1 MCASCAAR
9 TFDASSPSPS
19 GGTWGVKTRAQACF
33 CWGSGGSAPRA
44 SCVGRFPPSE
54 GLPTTR
60 SSRISTPGRAI
71 PACGSGAVWRALWMA
86 RPPHVVTRRVE
97 ASARPRTRPAW
108 GSRVY
113 RPCVPEP
120 YGGLF
125 PCQTDH
131 PPCHGGSRSA
141 SRFASFL
148 GCPEC
153 PVWPGFSP
161 DEGERSAPRG
171 PPAHAPH
178 GVGTMPG
185 RWAGGRGPRR
195 CTACVAWD
203 AQAAGGHRLHKDP
216 RPRPGRPALGR
227 GGRTAHNYLASVQVM
242 SDRTRP
248 PGAQ

>member
-1 MCASCAAR
+1 MGAAR
-9 TFDASSPSPS
+9 CGEPCGWRGRLTWSPAASRPPPGRGPGQRGDPGSAASPRPAPAGERPS
-19 GGTWGVKTRAQACF
+19 GWC
-33 CWGSGGSAPRA
+33 GG
-44 SCVGRFPPSE
+44 
-54 GLPTTR
+54 GLR
-60 SSRISTPGRAI
+60 
-71 PACGSGAVWRALWMA
+71 GA
-86 RPPHVVTRRVE
+86 
-97 ASARPRTRPAW
+97 
-108 GSRVY
+108 Y

-120 YGGLF
+120 YAGLF

-248 PGAQ
+248 PKPRQDILYSDAEINRLYSDNISSTSN

>member
-203 AQAAGGHRLHKDP
+203 AQAACGG
-216 RPRPGRPALGR
+216 
-227 GGRTAHNYLASVQVM
+227 AH
-242 SDRTRP
+242 T
-248 PGAQ
+248 

>member
-141 SRFASFL
+141 SRFASFVGVRSVRFGKGFPQPLRKGRHPAARTPTRRTAWVQCLVGGQAGAARGVAPPVSPGTRRPQAGIAYIRIRAPGLDARRL
-148 GCPEC
+148 G
-153 PVWPGFSP
+153 G
-161 DEGERSAPRG
+161 G
-171 PPAHAPH
+171 
-178 GVGTMPG
+178 
-185 RWAGGRGPRR
+185 GGRL
-195 CTACVAWD
+195 TI
-203 AQAAGGHRLHKDP
+203 
-216 RPRPGRPALGR
+216 
-227 GGRTAHNYLASVQVM
+227 T
-242 SDRTRP
+242 
-248 PGAQ
+248 